1 MKDVHQG
8 KPIHKF
14 LGIKSKMHSILL
26 DDGKE
31 FNTAKGVNT
40 AMEFNEY
47 NNILFNK
54 KVTRDKMRRIK
65 SKKHR
70 IGTYEVNKIL
80 LSCFD
85 DKGFVLDDDV
95 HKLANFNKDCKNQ

>member
-1 MKDVHQG
+1 MT
-8 KPIHKF
+8 
-14 LGIKSKMHSILL
+14 SITMLL
-26 DDGKE
+26 K
-31 FNTAKGVNT
+31 K
-40 AMEFNEY
+40 Y
-47 NNILFNK
+47 NDILFSK

-70 IGTYEVNKIL
+70 IGTYKVNKIL

-95 HKLANFNKDCKNQ
+95 HKLANFNKDCKNQWKVLKDSHKWE

>member
-1 MKDVHQG
+1 M
-8 KPIHKF
+8 
-14 LGIKSKMHSILL
+14 LL
-26 DDGKE
+26 K
-31 FNTAKGVNT
+31 K
-40 AMEFNEY
+40 Y
-47 NNILFNK
+47 NDILFNK

-70 IGTYEVNKIL
+70 IGTYEANKIL